1 MNGRRKWG
9 HEDFFGDESRSAE
22 PLRPEVNNDVDWNLL
37 AKYIFGECI
46 EEEEEKVRAWMER
59 DPKRIAFMRQL
70 RRALQ
75 NQENPI
81 SSERWD
87 TDALWERVRERT
99 QPGESEETGASS
111 FPSSPSMPAP
121 GEERRRETGDRERRP
136 LRKRNRLSSGRAVWG
151 GAIALLI
158 AIIVIGTLWQRGTP
172 DPGPRT
178 ASGQEVDTF
187 TTQKGERAIIRLT
200 DGSRV
205 QLNVDS
211 RLTVPSDFG
220 RQTRRIEL
228 EGEAFFEVETDS
240 TRPFIVRS
248 GEVTTR
254 VLGTAFDV
262 NAYPE
267 DEETRVVVSEGKVS
281 LRADADEDGAKD
293 RAGEERVV
301 LTQRQMAR
309 ITRKG
314 NRIVRQES
322 DVFQHLAWMEGHLVL
337 RKAPFREVV
346 QKLERWYDLEI
357 SLAEG
362 TVAPPGHLNSRFA
375 EDQPL
380 DEVLSV
386 VVTAFGLEYQRHQK
400 HVTLSSGGGSPLNE

>member
-1 MNGRRKWG
+1 
-9 HEDFFGDESRSAE
+9 
-22 PLRPEVNNDVDWNLL
+22 VNNDVDWNLL

-46 EEEEEKVRAWMER
+46 EEEEEEVRAWMER

-75 NQENPI
+75 NQEDPI

-87 TDALWERVRERT
+87 TDALWERVRKRT
-99 QPGESEETGASS
+99 QPEESEETGASS

-121 GEERRRETGDRERRP
+121 GEERRRETGDRERRQ
-136 LRKRNRLSSGRAVWG
+136 LRKGNRLSSGHAVWG

-158 AIIVIGTLWQRGTP
+158 AITVIGTLWQRGTP

-178 ASGQEVDTF
+178 ASGQEADTF

-200 DGSRV
+200 DGTRV

-211 RLTVPSDFG
+211 RLTVPSDFAQ
-220 RQTRRIEL
+220 QTRKIEL
-228 EGEAFFEVETDS
+228 EGEAFFEVATDS

-281 LRADADEDGAKD
+281 LRADADGDEAEA
-293 RAGEERVV
+293 RTSEERVV

-309 ITRKG
+309 ITRGG

-362 TVAPPGHLNSRFA
+362 TVVPPGHLNSRFA

-400 HVTLSSGGGSPLNE
+400 HVTLSSNGGSPLNE